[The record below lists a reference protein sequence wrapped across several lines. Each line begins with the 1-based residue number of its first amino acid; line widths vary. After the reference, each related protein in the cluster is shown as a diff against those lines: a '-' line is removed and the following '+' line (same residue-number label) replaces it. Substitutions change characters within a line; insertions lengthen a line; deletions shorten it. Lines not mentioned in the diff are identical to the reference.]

1 MTDRFDPLLFSS
13 LLSIFP
19 PFFFPLPEK
28 ENVKFGSELRISP
41 VCRFLSFAGKVE
53 GRGGMEFLNLV
64 EVSRDFSFFFF
75 FLECV
80 GIMWKE
86 YGGKLLN
93 LIERERMFFDRVVR
107 KRRWN

>member
-13 LLSIFP
+13 LLSISP

-64 EVSRDFSFFFF
+64 EVSRDFSFFF
-75 FLECV
+75 
-80 GIMWKE
+80 
-86 YGGKLLN
+86 LLGVRGN
-93 LIERERMFFDRVVR
+93 NVERI
-107 KRRWN
+107 

>member
-28 ENVKFGSELRISP
+28 ENVKFGSELNFTGVQISFF
-41 VCRFLSFAGKVE
+41 CRKS

-64 EVSRDFSFFFF
+64 EVSRDFFFF
-75 FLECV
+75 FLLGVRGNNVER
-80 GIMWKE
+80 IWWKI
-86 YGGKLLN
+86 
-93 LIERERMFFDRVVR
+93 IESD
-107 KRRWN
+107 